1 MSEFR
6 AEDAGFNVGVNVR
19 ITKRNKDTGRVIE
32 TREGHNKCL
41 RTTLLGIAK
50 YLNGEFNPTQPHLYY
65 YDWIPRYLGLGTNEA
80 TIDNTGTVTSTVNI
94 NDTRLLS
101 ELSPRIKLNDTNTV
115 VNRSSNQYVQVV
127 ISTYLPEHLYNDEE
141 ISEAGLFS
149 KASGNNCLFRIVF
162 DPIKKTQD
170 SVIEVNW
177 TISIISVDSANEPYE
192 EINKEDLYKAMQHL
206 IDRMNQLYPDFTES
220 NQVLE
225 EAILEYGRTDST
237 AASVQAM
244 SDRLAAEVYKM
255 ALWVAAI
262 DPLPVIEK
270 VDDINGEEI

>member
-1 MSEFR
+1 MQT
-6 AEDAGFNVGVNVR
+6 
-19 ITKRNKDTGRVIE
+19 ITKRNKDTGRILE

-127 ISTYLPEHLYNDEE
+127 ISTYLPEHIYNDAE

-162 DPIKKTQD
+162 DPIKKTPD

-237 AASVQAM
+237 VASVQAM

-255 ALWVAAI
+255 AMWVAAI

-270 VDDINGEEI
+270 VDDINGEEV